1 MPAPSR
7 GTTVYLVDR
16 RIDMLP
22 KPLTEDIC
30 SLRADVDRL
39 AFSVLWEVHD
49 DEAGVRV
56 GRARFTKSII
66 RSRAA
71 MTYAEAQSRI
81 DDARM
86 QDDITV
92 GLRTLLRIA
101 RVLRAARAARG
112 ALQLAS
118 PEVRFSIDQETHDP
132 TDVSM
137 YQVGLRCVAGD
148 TCVAHWLCVSCTA
161 GCVRCATSCTEHCA
175 VCVCAL
181 TIHDGIYAA
190 AGNQPNGRGDDAAC
204 QLHCGGAHPA
214 GLSCLCAASPA
225 PDARAKAV

>member
-1 MPAPSR
+1 MFFFQCMAVFALHSSYPRGVHPHKQSNTHR

-49 DEAGVRV
+49 DEAGLRV
-56 GRARFTKSII
+56 GTPRFTKSII

-81 DDARM
+81 DDMRL
-86 QDDITV
+86 QDEITV

-101 RVLRAARAARG
+101 RVLRAARTARG

-137 YQVGLRCVAGD
+137 YQVTMGV
-148 TCVAHWLCVSCTA
+148 
-161 GCVRCATSCTEHCA
+161 
-175 VCVCAL
+175 
-181 TIHDGIYAA
+181 YA
-190 AGNQPNGRGDDAAC
+190 C
-204 QLHCGGAHPA
+204 CH
-214 GLSCLCAASPA
+214 
-225 PDARAKAV
+225 